1 MKTAEDAANI
11 AARREDAASRP
22 KTKKLKTNANTARRN
37 DHTRGNMKKTNV
49 STTKSIKDGVPAKYA
64 RNWTLNSNVPTNT
77 LRTWADLRAAHQ
89 KKAAAAAKATV
100 VTPAMND
107 GVGARMME
115 NGLRYGERKLTN
127 L

>member
-1 MKTAEDAANI
+1 
-11 AARREDAASRP
+11 
-22 KTKKLKTNANTARRN
+22 
-37 DHTRGNMKKTNV
+37 MKKTNV

-64 RNWTLNSNVPTNT
+64 RKWTLNSNVAKNI
-77 LRTWADLRAAHQ
+77 LWTWADLQAAHWR
-89 KKAAAAAKATV
+89 KAAAAAKVTV

-107 GVGARMME
+107 GMGARMME